1 MGGKHIIQKIQC
13 LDSKIT
19 LSHLRS
25 NCVLQ
30 FSAHKVLYVVVN
42 VGQINMT
49 KIIIMKHFNW
59 IKYMIF
65 LMV

>member
-42 VGQINMT
+42 VGQIND
-49 KIIIMKHFNW
+49 KNNNNEAF
-59 IKYMIF
+59 
-65 LMV
+65 